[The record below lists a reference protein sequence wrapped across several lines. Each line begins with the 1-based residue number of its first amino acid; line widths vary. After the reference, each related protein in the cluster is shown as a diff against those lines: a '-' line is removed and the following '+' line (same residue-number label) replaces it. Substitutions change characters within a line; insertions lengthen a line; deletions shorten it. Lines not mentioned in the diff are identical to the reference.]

1 MKRTFFVALMSK
13 LSTAYPLR
21 CDAIRM
27 SETERI
33 IEELRVIRKLLIH
46 VTADVASMKP
56 FVAAAGKAA
65 GMTLDQA
72 IEQMNETATHLRK
85 QLSELEPESGPAPN

>member
-1 MKRTFFVALMSK
+1 
-13 LSTAYPLR
+13 
-21 CDAIRM
+21 M

-33 IEELRVIRKLLIH
+33 LEEVRVIRKLVIH
-46 VTADVASMKP
+46 VAADVASMKP

-72 IEQMNETATHLRK
+72 IEQMNETATHIRN
-85 QLSELEPESGPAPN
+85 QLSEIDLKSGKARD

>member
-1 MKRTFFVALMSK
+1 
-13 LSTAYPLR
+13 
-21 CDAIRM
+21 M

-33 IEELRVIRKLLIH
+33 LEELRVIRKLVIH
-46 VTADVASMKP
+46 VAADVASMKP

-85 QLSELEPESGPAPN
+85 QLSEFEPGSGHAPD